1 MDALSLI
8 PAPVARRHR
17 QVRRQAGLIAL
28 VVALAGTLTPIAWAL
43 LPLAA
48 AQAWRVRA
56 ERAAV
61 LASVIWVVVGV
72 AIIDPRAVTAYS
84 PMLTGPWVTLLTAA
98 MATLAAW
105 AISQRREGGALL
117 RAAAL
122 LAIAASPWSP
132 LPALLIALG
141 CRLAAPVRAYP
152 SAAND
157 NHAGSRALVTPA
169 SMPYPPRRVVGV
181 AACD

>member
-17 QVRRQAGLIAL
+17 QVRRQAGVVAL

-48 AQAWRVRA
+48 AHAWRVRA
-56 ERAAV
+56 ERAAL

-98 MATLAAW
+98 MATSAAW

-117 RAAAL
+117 RAAAR

-132 LPALLIALG
+132 LPALLMALG
-141 CRLAAPVRAYP
+141 CRLAAPIRAYP

-169 SMPYPPRRVVGV
+169 PMPYPPRRLVSL
-181 AACD
+181 AAYD